1 MEHLSPHICHIFHNR
16 LDAGLNVFAY
26 FDCYKCGQ
34 TSGPVVGTQI
44 QTSCIF
50 EANICGNNSFLGCLY
65 RYYCVVLLEQ
75 HYIVTVYL
83 YNYLSVPSNFKLLLH
98 KVFFDVAS
106 SSSSSS
112 SAKQCSSPT
121 EPNNSAKHCAI
132 QKNSVQCT
140 VGTVDIS
147 SLFIVH

>member
-1 MEHLSPHICHIFHNR
+1 MEHLSPHICRIFHNR
-16 LDAGLNVFAY
+16 LYAGFSVFAY

-34 TSGPVVGTQI
+34 TSGPVFGTQI

-50 EANICGNNSFLGCLY
+50 EANICDNNYYSILGCLY
-65 RYYCVVLLEQ
+65 RYYCVILLEQ

-83 YNYLSVPSNFKLLLH
+83 YNYLSVPSNFNLLLH
-98 KVFFDVAS
+98 KDFPDVASSS

-121 EPNNSAKHCAI
+121 EPNNSARHCAI
-132 QKNSVQCT
+132 QKKQCP
-140 VGTVDIS
+140 VYCGYS
-147 SLFIVH
+147 